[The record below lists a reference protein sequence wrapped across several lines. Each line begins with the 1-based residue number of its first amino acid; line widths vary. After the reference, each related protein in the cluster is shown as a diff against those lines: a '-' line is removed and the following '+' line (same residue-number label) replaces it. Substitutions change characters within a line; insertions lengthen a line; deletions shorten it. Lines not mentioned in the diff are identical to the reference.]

1 MIASKVESDRI
12 RALLSQGELLGF
24 GLVLSRRAA
33 RNYKEPAR
41 VLCRIMCVMEIKNNI
56 KLSLDQ
62 GQAVAADLADDLSSD
77 TLARI
82 VHAKKAYLLRRSVDA
97 RKRNAVCFVATV
109 GVDNGGDAPKPC
121 VPLEERELPRC
132 WGDKRPVV
140 VGMGPAGLFAALEL
154 AEMGLRPLLIER
166 GAPVEERTAD
176 VAAYHE
182 TRKLNTASNVQ
193 FGEGGAGTFSDGKLT
208 CGKNSPY
215 TAQVLDTFVGAGAPR
230 EILWQ
235 AKPHIG
241 TDMLGGVVARIRK
254 RIIACGGEVR
264 FHTQLT
270 ELVCVQ
276 DKIAGMIVEGPDGTE
291 DICADTVVLAT
302 GHSARDTFDMLD
314 KLGLELACKPFSM
327 GVRIEHPQ
335 KLIDRAQYGSAAGNP
350 ALDPAD
356 YKINV
361 HLPSKR
367 GVYSF
372 CMCPGGEVV
381 TASSEEGMLCVNG
394 MSVQARNGRNANAAL
409 LVSVNPEDYRSYG
422 RQMGDPLSGVAFQR
436 HWEAAAFKAG
446 GGDWHAPGQT
456 VGSFLKKGRG
466 RQKPVK
472 VTPTYALGVR
482 ETSLRKCLPGF
493 VSDSLAQALPMLNQ
507 RLSGFANGGAFM
519 TGVEAR
525 SSSPVRI
532 VRDAK
537 TLQATRLAGLYPCGE
552 GAGYAGGI
560 MSAAIDGIKVAGA
573 IIDAME

>member
-1 MIASKVESDRI
+1 M
-12 RALLSQGELLGF
+12 GG
-24 GLVLSRRAA
+24 
-33 RNYKEPAR
+33 
-41 VLCRIMCVMEIKNNI
+41 MEIKNNI
-56 KLSLDQ
+56 KLSLEQ
-62 GQAVAADLADDLSSD
+62 GRAVAADLADDLSSD

-82 VHAKKAYLLRRSVDA
+82 MHVKKAYLLRRSVDA
-97 RKRNAVCFVATV
+97 RKRNAVCFVASI
-109 GVDNGGDAPKPC
+109 GLGAGEGAPQA
-121 VPLEERELPRC
+121 VIPLEERELPRC
-132 WGDKRPVV
+132 WDGGSRPVV

-154 AEMGLRPLLIER
+154 AEMGLRPLVIER

-176 VAAYHE
+176 VAAYHA
-182 TRKLNTASNVQ
+182 TRKLNTQSNVQ

-215 TAQVLDTFVGAGAPR
+215 TAQVLDTFVAAGAPK

-241 TDMLGGVVARIRK
+241 TDVLGGVVARIRE

-270 ELVCVQ
+270 GVLQKSGKLTGVVL
-276 DKIAGMIVEGPDGTE
+276 EGDGGTE
-291 DICADTVVLAT
+291 EVAASAVILAT
-302 GHSARDTFDMLD
+302 GHSARDTFEMLKD
-314 KLGLELACKPFSM
+314 ADIELEPKPFSM

-335 KLIDRAQYGSAAGNP
+335 TLIDRAQYGSAAGHP

-361 HLPSKR
+361 HLPNKR

-394 MSVQARNGRNANAAL
+394 MSVQARNGKNANAAL
-409 LVSVNPEDYRSYG
+409 LVSVSPDDFRSYG
-422 RQMGDPLSGVAFQR
+422 RGAGDPLCGVSFQR
-436 HWEAAAFKAG
+436 HWEAAAFRVG

-466 RQKPVK
+466 RHKPVR
-472 VTPTYALGVR
+472 VNPTYALGVK
-482 ETSLRKCLPGF
+482 EANLRKCLPGF
-493 VSDSLAQALPMLNQ
+493 VSDSLAQALPLLNQ
-507 RLSGFANGGAFM
+507 KLSGYANSGAFM
-519 TGVEAR
+519 TGIEAR

-532 VRDAK
+532 VRDGQ
-537 TLQATRLAGLYPCGE
+537 TLQATRLEGLYPCGE

-573 IIDAME
+573 IIDSME